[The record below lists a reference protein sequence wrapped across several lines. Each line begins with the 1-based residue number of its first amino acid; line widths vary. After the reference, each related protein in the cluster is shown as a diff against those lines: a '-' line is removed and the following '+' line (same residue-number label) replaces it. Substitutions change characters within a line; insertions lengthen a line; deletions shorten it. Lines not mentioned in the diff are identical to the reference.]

1 MREKVNIGRID
12 TSREREFLEKYNL
25 IGKQEHTKDVRRRN
39 TKMIKS
45 EYDRGWFEEI
55 CMWQLDT

>member
-1 MREKVNIGRID
+1 MREKVSIGKID
-12 TSREREFLEKYNL
+12 TSRYGEFLEKYNL

-45 EYDRGWFEEI
+45 ERDRSRSE
-55 CMWQLDT
+55 